1 MIEKKREIKTEEQG
15 LLDFITGLSRGE
27 FMIPSFQRYFV
38 WEPESI
44 IKLWDSIYRFY
55 PLGSILYWKTD
66 ARLSIHRKMG
76 GFVIP
81 KETVKA
87 PERKERAY
95 ILDGQQRA
103 TSLLVSYVGGH
114 GRVRNNEHFDFTA
127 YFDAT
132 RASFFFENE
141 LDRRKWDT
149 DPAFLVKL
157 KDMHSY
163 KEDDILRL
171 SAAPGYTP
179 LVENNLRQ
187 LKGSLENYKITL
199 IRITGFDIAG
209 VCEIYERINQAG
221 RKLENLDIMIAR
233 SFQDNPLIIEEM

>member
-1 MIEKKREIKTEEQG
+1 MIETRREIKTEEQS
-15 LLDFITGLSRGE
+15 LLDFIGDLSKGRY
-27 FMIPSFQRYFV
+27 MIPSFQRYFV

-66 ARLSIHRKMG
+66 TRLSIHRKMG

-81 KETVKA
+81 KDTIKA
-87 PERKERAY
+87 PEHKERAY

-103 TSLLVSYVGGH
+103 TSLLVSYLGGQ
-114 GRVRNNEHFDFTA
+114 GRVRNNEHFDFTI
-127 YFDAT
+127 YFDAA
-132 RASFFFENE
+132 RADFFFENE
-141 LDRRKWDT
+141 LNRRKWDT
-149 DPAFLVKL
+149 DPAFLVKV
-157 KDMHSY
+157 KDIHSY
-163 KEDDILRL
+163 RENDILKL
-171 SAAPGYTP
+171 SAARGYTP
-179 LVENNLRQ
+179 AVENNFRQ
-187 LKGSLENYKITL
+187 VKGSLENYKITL
-199 IRITGFDIAG
+199 IRITGFDVAG